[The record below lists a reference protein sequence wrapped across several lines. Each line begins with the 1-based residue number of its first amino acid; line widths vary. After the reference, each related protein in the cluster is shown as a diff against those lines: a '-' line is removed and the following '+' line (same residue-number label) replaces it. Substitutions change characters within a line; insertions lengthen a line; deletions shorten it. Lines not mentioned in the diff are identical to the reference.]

1 MIDGVEVNHTARG
14 RLQWKKRWASP
25 STAPHVEQ
33 CSSMWLENLSA
44 VASAR
49 WISLHVKALIM
60 VRVICGE
67 KVFGLEM
74 RELSRETKV

>member
-1 MIDGVEVNHTARG
+1 
-14 RLQWKKRWASP
+14 
-25 STAPHVEQ
+25 VEQ